1 MVNWKNYMT
10 IYYINTGSNPNAGD
24 GDSLRVAFTKVNL
37 NFNTLADQI
46 DGITTGTVDWLN
58 VPSSII
64 PDANLAYDLGSTSSQ
79 WRSLYVG
86 TSTIYIGGVP
96 LSIIDNTLVVGSD
109 QSSTAT
115 SLATESFVI
124 NQINE
129 NNVENLEIDGGNA
142 STNYTAEIEIDGG
155 GA

>member
-37 NFNTLADQI
+37 NFNTLSDQI

-64 PDANLAYDLGSTSSQ
+64 PDANLAYDLGSTSNQ

-115 SLATESFVI
+115 NLATESFVI

-129 NNVENLEIDGGNA
+129 NNIENLEIDGGNA